1 MAQLRLGVGLNW
13 GGSVETGGRARL
25 GVAHLRLGENL
36 LRLKMSQ
43 LKLLPLWAYSACSAN
58 EYEF

>member
-1 MAQLRLGVGLNW
+1 MQGMLQMWGRTRLGVAQLRLG
-13 GGSVETGGRARL
+13 
-25 GVAHLRLGENL
+25 ENR

-58 EYEF
+58 EYKF